1 MRAGAG
7 ALNRMNLKST
17 FRLVL
22 LTTLVIKFVL
32 AWIIP
37 MSGDEAYFIVWAQH
51 PDFGYYDHPP
61 MVGWLLQLLLYLGSA
76 EVLLRLPAILLSSL
90 IGIGIYQ
97 LLKPYDEIKAALV
110 AILYLIS
117 PLNILNVLVTTD
129 TPLILFVF
137 LSAAALFKALQK
149 NSIAWY
155 GLSGALF
162 GMAFLSKYFAV
173 LLGLGYLAYFIFS
186 GKSKQKTTGFILL
199 FLAALPFALLN
210 LYWNYTHCWDNILF
224 NLYNRNEGEEFS
236 LGKVAIF
243 IGTQLYLMTPPLIYY
258 LFKHRTGL
266 AQKIKPEHF
275 RLFVWL
281 FLLPLA
287 AFALLSLKKVVG
299 LHWVLAFY
307 PFLYLL
313 LPLFLSRDELL
324 KSLKFMAWF
333 SIAHLAV
340 IAAIAVMPMETWKQ
354 SNFYDGVVFM
364 FRNNDI
370 VEKVRP
376 YEQQGFVL
384 TSDGYTSAAIISYH
398 YGKNFAVFGEGSHYA
413 RQDDIVTDFRQ
424 FSGRDMLIVKKS
436 ASDLAQYA
444 PYFRRVE
451 VRQFDLRGV
460 TFYFVLGY
468 GFDYDNYKKLV
479 LKPIKDKYYNIPAF
493 LPHAPCYFC
502 EKYFPGEKS

>member
-1 MRAGAG
+1 
-7 ALNRMNLKST
+7 
-17 FRLVL
+17 
-22 LTTLVIKFVL
+22 
-32 AWIIP
+32 

-51 PDFGYYDHPP
+51 PDFGFYDHPP
-61 MVGWLLQLLLYLGSA
+61 MVGWLLQLLLYLGSS
-76 EVLLRLPAILLSSL
+76 EVVLRLPAILLSTL
-90 IGIGIYQ
+90 IGVGIYR
-97 LLKPYDEIKAALV
+97 LLKPHDETKAALV
-110 AILYLIS
+110 SILYLIS

-149 NSIAWY
+149 NSMAWY
-155 GLSGALF
+155 GLSGVFF

-186 GKSKQKTTGFILL
+186 GKSKQKTAGFSML
-199 FLAALPFALLN
+199 FLVALPFALLN

-243 IGTQLYLMTPPLIYY
+243 FGTQIYLMTPPVIYY
-258 LFKHRTGL
+258 LYKHRAGFR
-266 AQKIKPEHF
+266 QKIKRDHF
-275 RLFVWL
+275 KLFAWL
-281 FLLPLA
+281 FLLPMA
-287 AFALLSLKKVVG
+287 AFALLSFKKVIG

-313 LPLFLSRDELL
+313 LPLFLSREELL
-324 KSLKFMAWF
+324 KSLRFMAWF
-333 SIAHLAV
+333 SVAHLAAIAV
-340 IAAIAVMPMETWKQ
+340 IAAMPMETWKQ
-354 SNFYDGVVFM
+354 SKLYDGIVFM
-364 FRNNDI
+364 FRNDEI

-376 YEQQGFVL
+376 YEQQGFL
-384 TSDGYTSAAIISYH
+384 LASDGYTSAAIISYH
-398 YGKNFAVFGEGSHYA
+398 YGRNFAVFGEGSHYA

-424 FSGRDMLIVKKS
+424 FNGRDMLIVKKS
-436 ASDLAQYA
+436 APDLAQYA
-444 PYFRRVE
+444 PHFRQVE

-493 LPHAPCYFC
+493 LPHASCYFC
-502 EKYFPGEKS
+502 EKYFPEEGS

>member
-1 MRAGAG
+1 
-7 ALNRMNLKST
+7 MNLKPS
-17 FRLVL
+17 FNFVL
-22 LTTLVIKFVL
+22 LVTLAIKFFL

-61 MVGWLLQLLLYLGSA
+61 MVGWLLQLLLYLGSS
-76 EVLLRLPAILLSSL
+76 EVVLRLPAILLSTL

-97 LLKPYDEIKAALV
+97 LLKPYDEAKAALV

-137 LSAAALFKALQK
+137 LSAAALFKALQR
-149 NSIAWY
+149 NSMVWY

-186 GKSKQKTTGFILL
+186 SRSKQKTAGFILL
-199 FLAALPFALLN
+199 FLAVLPFALLN

-224 NLYNRNEGEEFS
+224 NLYNRNEGEELT

-243 IGTQLYLMTPPLIYY
+243 LGTQAYLMTPPIIYY
-258 LFKHRTGL
+258 LFKHRAGF
-266 AQKIKPEHF
+266 AQKIKRDHF
-275 RLFVWL
+275 RLFAWL
-281 FLLPLA
+281 FLLPMA
-287 AFALLSLKKVVG
+287 AFALLSLKKVIG

-313 LPLFLSRDELL
+313 LYLFLSREELL
-324 KSLKFMAWF
+324 KSIIFMAWF
-333 SIAHLAV
+333 GAAHLAAISV
-340 IAAIAVMPMETWKQ
+340 IAALPMETWKQ
-354 SNFYDGVVFM
+354 YNLYGDIVFM
-364 FRNNDI
+364 FRNIEI

-384 TSDGYTSAAIISYH
+384 TSNGYTSAAIISYH
-398 YGKNFAVFGEGSHYA
+398 YGKHFAVFGEGSHYA

-424 FSGRDMLIVKKS
+424 FNGRNMLIVKKS
-436 ASDLAQYA
+436 LPDLAQYA

-460 TFYFVLGY
+460 TFYFVSGY
-468 GFDYDNYKKLV
+468 SFDYDNYKKLV

-493 LPHAPCYFC
+493 LPHTPCYFC
-502 EKYFPGEKS
+502 EKYFPEEGS